1 MYKPGDVVKIVDK
14 WTPFTSEN
22 SYGLMDK
29 WLGKEMTIKECH
41 DWYYVMKEDN
51 GRWAWS
57 KHAIA
62 GCKAGP
68 DVDQKTFMNLL

>member
-14 WTPFTSEN
+14 WNALTGEN
-22 SYGLMDK
+22 TNGLMDK
-29 WLGKEMTIKECH
+29 WLGKEMTIDECH
-41 DWYYVMKEDN
+41 NSYYTMKEDK

-57 KHAIA
+57 VHAIA
-62 GCKAGP
+62 CRIVGP